1 MAALRGD
8 EAAYQAHL
16 AAAFN
21 MIRTKVAPDGAILRN
36 AERGDRAM
44 LYQAIGILGIA
55 SLWDVIE
62 RQGGSV
68 PPDIEAALHRA
79 VGFFLA
85 AEADISTILPYAS
98 AGYNNPGDGRSQ
110 HPSYRESPEQI
121 WWMWWYSARFPD
133 RTEAQELGRLISA
146 WATSDYQRIA
156 WRGNWVPYPVNCV
169 IDANLEAVAI
179 QGTEYAEA
187 LSVERAFVRVQYSE
201 VRFTE
206 FSVATIGGT
215 LDGQEVDLPPLSVF
229 ADFRNSEKRRQD
241 VELLRLVF
249 QRDALSDPAS
259 RAADFTQCDP
269 FNAVEDARGQQ
280 IRLSL
285 YTETIG
291 NICIMD
297 LLGPTDRAAIAS
309 LMDSFSDVVAQA
321 QSDAADELV
330 GYLDWIGR

>member
-1 MAALRGD
+1 
-8 EAAYQAHL
+8 
-16 AAAFN
+16 
-21 MIRTKVAPDGAILRN
+21 
-36 AERGDRAM
+36 
-44 LYQAIGILGIA
+44 
-55 SLWDVIE
+55 
-62 RQGGSV
+62 
-68 PPDIEAALHRA
+68 
-79 VGFFLA
+79 
-85 AEADISTILPYAS
+85 
-98 AGYNNPGDGRSQ
+98 
-110 HPSYRESPEQI
+110 
-121 WWMWWYSARFPD
+121 
-133 RTEAQELGRLISA
+133 
-146 WATSDYQRIA
+146 
-156 WRGNWVPYPVNCV
+156 
-169 IDANLEAVAI
+169 
-179 QGTEYAEA
+179 
-187 LSVERAFVRVQYSE
+187 VERAFVRVQYSE
-201 VRFTE
+201 DRFTE

-229 ADFRNSEKRRQD
+229 ADFRNSEKRPQD

-249 QRDALSDPAS
+249 QRDALSDPES

-297 LLGPTDRAAIAS
+297 LLGPNDRAAIAS